1 MIASTD
7 FPGRRARAVVAI
19 TLLVIVALLYAGG
32 TWLLEAHADARRE
45 LDDIGARHARL
56 ASLRDATP
64 QIVAAL
70 HDATARLDRYAYPVS
85 VGVDRVG
92 ADLQQR
98 VRALAATAGLG
109 VVGSQILAPREMEA
123 FQLVSMMATLDGGI
137 EQVHALLHL
146 LAEAEPAIR
155 VEYVGIQQVQQ
166 RGNAGGADLR
176 VQLNIVAF
184 HLL

>member
-1 MIASTD
+1 M
-7 FPGRRARAVVAI
+7 
-19 TLLVIVALLYAGG
+19 TLLAAAALLYAGG
-32 TWLLEAHADARRE
+32 AWLLEVHADAQRE

-70 HDATARLDRYAYPVS
+70 ETASAKLDRYAYPAS

-109 VVGSQILAPREMEA
+109 VVGSQILAPRAMEG
-123 FQLVSMMATLDGGI
+123 FQLVSMMATMDGGI
-137 EQVHALLHL
+137 EQVYALLRL
-146 LAEAEPAIR
+146 LAEAAPAIR

-166 RGNAGGADLR
+166 RDNAGGAGLR
-176 VQLNIVAF
+176 VQLNVVAF
-184 HLL
+184 HLLP